1 MFPFIYPATVFC
13 RVFPLSASNDPQ
25 LVDDATGS
33 RSRLYYGWVM
43 LPVAAMLQM
52 ASSPGQTFGVS
63 VFNTPIRES
72 LDLGHS
78 QITGCYLLAS
88 LLAAAPM
95 PLVGWLMDRIGLRK
109 TGLAVVILLAVACLV
124 VSRATGLVT
133 LTIGFFLLRTF
144 GQGSLSLIG
153 NNTLA
158 MWFSRRLGLVSGL
171 MGIGMSSAV
180 AIAPAIYLVLIEQLG
195 WRTAYVTLGL
205 ANCVVLVPILLFVF
219 RDSPEEIGQT
229 IDGLTDSSERHSAEA
244 TVPAPHISDSL
255 TLAMAWRT
263 RAYWIGLAIGAMWGM
278 IATAV
283 FFNIVP
289 LFEWQG
295 LTAAQAATTFT
306 TFAVSMAVVQLIGGA
321 LADRLPLNW
330 LMSAS
335 VAGLLAGILVLWSV
349 DSMWVGH
356 VYAFL
361 FGASQGLLIA
371 VNNTFW
377 PRYFGRAHLGQIRSS
392 VWTAT
397 VAGCSFGPFAMGL
410 SIDYLGGYGPS
421 LGLFAGLLVIGT
433 IGAVFATPPVK
444 GLLERG
450 AG

>member
-1 MFPFIYPATVFC
+1 M
-13 RVFPLSASNDPQ
+13 SASNDPQ

-72 LDLGHS
+72 LGLGHS
-78 QITGCYLLAS
+78 EITGGYLLAS

-95 PLVGWLMDRIGLRK
+95 PLVGWMMDRVGLRK
-109 TGLAVVILLAVACLV
+109 TSLAAVILLAVACLV
-124 VSRATGLVT
+124 VSQATGLVT

-144 GQGSLSLIG
+144 GQGSLSLLG

-229 IDGLTDSSERHSAEA
+229 IDGLTDSVKRHSTDSAEA
-244 TVPAPHISDSL
+244 TVPAPHISESL
-255 TLAMAWRT
+255 TLTTAWRT
-263 RAYWIGLAIGAMWGM
+263 RSYWIGLVIGAMWGM

-295 LTAAQAATTFT
+295 LTAAQAAATFT
-306 TFAVSMAVVQLIGGA
+306 TFAISMATIQLIGGA

-335 VAGLLAGILVLWSV
+335 TAGLLVGIIVLWNVHSTLT
-349 DSMWVGH
+349 SH

-377 PRYFGRAHLGQIRSS
+377 PRYFGRAHLGKIRSS

-421 LGLFAGLLVIGT
+421 LGLFAGLLAVGT
-433 IGAVFATPPVK
+433 VAAVFATPPVK
-444 GLLERG
+444 GVLERR

>member
-1 MFPFIYPATVFC
+1 MSP
-13 RVFPLSASNDPQ
+13 SNDPQ
-25 LVDDATGS
+25 LIDDAP
-33 RSRLYYGWVM
+33 RSGLYYGWVM
-43 LPVAAMLQM
+43 LPVAALLQM

-63 VFNTPIRES
+63 VFNSPIRES
-72 LDLGHS
+72 LGLGHS
-78 QITGCYLLAS
+78 QITGSYLLAS

-95 PLVGWLMDRIGLRK
+95 PLVGWMMDRVGLRK
-109 TGLAVVILLAVACLV
+109 TSLAAVILLAVACLI
-124 VSRATGLVT
+124 VSQATGLVT

-144 GQGSLSLIG
+144 GQGSLSLLG

-171 MGIGMSSAV
+171 TGIGMSGAV
-180 AIAPAIYLVLIEQLG
+180 AFAPAIYLALIDQLG

-205 ANCVVLVPILLFVF
+205 ANCVVLVPVLLFVF

-229 IDGLTDSSERHSAEA
+229 IDGLTDSSQKHTTDSASSA
-244 TVPAPHISDSL
+244 VPAPHISDSL
-255 TLAMAWRT
+255 TLTEAWQT
-263 RAYWIGLAIGAMWGM
+263 RSYWIGLVIGSMWGM

-295 LTAAQAATTFT
+295 LTAGQAAATFT
-306 TFAVSMAVVQLIGGA
+306 TFAISMAIVQLLGGM
-321 LADRLPLNW
+321 LADRLPLNL

-335 VAGLLAGILVLWSV
+335 VAGLLVGILVLWNV
-349 DSMWVGH
+349 DSMWIGH

-410 SIDYLGGYGPS
+410 SIDYLDSYNPS
-421 LGLFAGLLVIGT
+421 LALFAALLSVGT
-433 IGAVFATPPVK
+433 IAALFAIPPGRHRAPHGA
-444 GLLERG
+444 
-450 AG
+450 

>member
-1 MFPFIYPATVFC
+1 MF
-13 RVFPLSASNDPQ
+13 SSNEPS
-25 LVDDATGS
+25 LIDDASGS

-43 LPVAAMLQM
+43 LPVAALLQM

-63 VFNTPIRES
+63 VFNSPIRES
-72 LDLGHS
+72 LHLGHS
-78 QITGCYLLAS
+78 QITFCYLLAS

-95 PLVGWLMDRIGLRK
+95 PLVGWMMDRIGLRK
-109 TGLAVVILLAVACLV
+109 TGLAAVLLLAVACLV
-124 VSRATGLVT
+124 VSQATGLVT

-144 GQGSLSLIG
+144 GQGSLSLIA

-171 MGIGMSSAV
+171 MGLGMSGAV
-180 AIAPAIYLVLIEQLG
+180 AVAPAIYLALIDQLG

-205 ANCVVLVPILLFVF
+205 VNCVVLVPVLLFFF

-229 IDGLTDSSERHSAEA
+229 LDGLTDSSKRNSTDSASSA
-244 TVPAPHISDSL
+244 VPAPHLSESL
-255 TLAMAWRT
+255 TLSTAWRT
-263 RAYWIGLAIGAMWGM
+263 RSYWIGLVIGAMWGM

-295 LTAAQAATTFT
+295 LTAAQAAATFT
-306 TFAVSMAVVQLIGGA
+306 TFAISMAIVQLIGGA

-330 LMSAS
+330 LMAAS
-335 VAGLLAGILVLWSV
+335 VAGLLAGILVLWNV
-349 DSMWVGH
+349 NSMWIGH

-361 FGASQGLLIA
+361 FGAAQGLLVA

-397 VAGCSFGPFAMGL
+397 VAGCSFGPFAMGY

-421 LGLFAGLLVIGT
+421 LGLFAVLLGVGT
-433 IGAVFATPPVK
+433 IAALFATPPCK
-444 GLLERG
+444 CRAPHGS
-450 AG
+450 

>member
-1 MFPFIYPATVFC
+1 
-13 RVFPLSASNDPQ
+13 
-25 LVDDATGS
+25 
-33 RSRLYYGWVM
+33 M

-72 LDLGHS
+72 LGLGHS
-78 QITGCYLLAS
+78 QITGSYLMAS

-109 TGLAVVILLAVACLV
+109 TGLAVVVLLAVACLV
-124 VSRATGLVT
+124 VSQATNLLT
-133 LTIGFFLLRTF
+133 LTLGFFLLRTF

-180 AIAPAIYLVLIEQLG
+180 AIAPTIYLALIDQLG
-195 WRTAYVTLGL
+195 WRAAYVTLGL
-205 ANCVVLVPILLFVF
+205 ANCVVLVPVLLFIF

-229 IDGLTDSSERHSAEA
+229 IDGLTDTSKRHSTDAPEA
-244 TVPAPHISDSL
+244 AIPAPHLTDSL
-255 TLAMAWRT
+255 TLSTAWRT
-263 RAYWIGLAIGAMWGM
+263 RSYWIGMVIGAMWGM

-295 LTAAQAATTFT
+295 LTAAQAAATFT
-306 TFAVSMAVVQLIGGA
+306 TFAVSMAVIQLLGGA
-321 LADRLPLNW
+321 LADRLPLNG
-330 LMSAS
+330 LMAAS
-335 VAGLLAGILVLWSV
+335 VAGLLAGILVLWNV
-349 DSMWVGH
+349 HSMAVGH
-356 VYAFL
+356 LYAFL

-377 PRYFGRAHLGQIRSS
+377 PRYFGRAHLGKIRSS

-421 LGLFAGLLVIGT
+421 LALFAALLAIGT
-433 IGAVFATPPVK
+433 IAALFATPPPRNTP
-444 GLLERG
+444 GF
-450 AG
+450 

>member
-1 MFPFIYPATVFC
+1 
-13 RVFPLSASNDPQ
+13 
-25 LVDDATGS
+25 
-33 RSRLYYGWVM
+33 M
-43 LPVAAMLQM
+43 LPAAALLQM

-72 LDLGHS
+72 LHLGHS
-78 QITGCYLLAS
+78 QITGSYLLAS

-95 PLVGWLMDRIGLRK
+95 PLIGWTMDRFGLRK
-109 TGLAVVILLAVACLV
+109 TAFAVVILLAVGCMV
-124 VSRATGLVT
+124 ISRATGLVT
-133 LTIGFFLLRTF
+133 LTLGFFLLRTF
-144 GQGSLSLIG
+144 GQGSLSLIA

-171 MGIGMSSAV
+171 MGLGISGAV
-180 AIAPAIYLVLIEQLG
+180 AVAPVVYLALIDQLG

-205 ANCVVLVPILLFVF
+205 ANCVVLVPVLLFVF

-229 IDGLTDSSERHSAEA
+229 LDGLPEPLKSHSPDTSGSA
-244 TVPAPHISDSL
+244 VPAPHISESL
-255 TLAMAWRT
+255 TLAIAWRT
-263 RAYWIGLAIGAMWGM
+263 RSYWIGMVIGAMWGM

-295 LTAAQAATTFT
+295 LTAAQAAATFT
-306 TFAVSMAVVQLIGGA
+306 TFAVSMAIIQLIGGA
-321 LADRLPLNW
+321 LADRLPLNL
-330 LMSAS
+330 LMAAS
-335 VAGLLAGILVLWSV
+335 VAGLLAGIIVLWNV
-349 DSMWVGH
+349 DSMWIGH

-361 FGASQGLLIA
+361 FGASQGLLVA

-397 VAGCSFGPFAMGL
+397 VAGCAFGPFAMGL

-421 LGLFAGLLVIGT
+421 LGLFAALLAAGT
-433 IGAVFATPPVK
+433 IAALFATPPSRHRAPH
-444 GLLERG
+444 GS
-450 AG
+450 